1 MEGAQPLPEVAV
13 VWVDVLPRPWAGVA
27 RRLQLTAGAQ
37 CGSRANTRFAAP
49 GESAAV
55 PTGLPDVATLAL
67 SFRGNPVKIR
77 KSATCSS
84 TWRATALRER
94 PAVNPRTW
102 RPACSRR
109 VIASARG
116 GGTYAEH
123 CALTWN
129 APDPH
134 GPPAAT
140 LPPGA

>member
-37 CGSRANTRFAAP
+37 CGSR
-49 GESAAV
+49 
-55 PTGLPDVATLAL
+55 
-67 SFRGNPVKIR
+67 
-77 KSATCSS
+77 
-84 TWRATALRER
+84 RATALRER